1 MAGAKRKGT
10 WLHGAILAFFGRATG
25 NGSKPFKQWCALQHR
40 SLAWFQVPCAKQW
53 LTAGDTWLIPFG
65 RVSSLARLGR
75 CLWLRKRATMDIP
88 QEEHLQSSKTKP
100 KCRRRNKGMC
110 LQDRPVLEPNAA
122 GIDVGAR
129 EMFVAV
135 PPGRDEHPVQVFATF
150 TEDLER
156 LADWLVQ
163 CGVTTVA
170 MESTGVYWIPLYE
183 ILEQRGIRP
192 CLVNARHM
200 KNVPGR
206 RTDWHECQWLQ
217 FLHSVGLLR
226 ASFRP
231 EENICAV
238 RTVLRHRSELVMA
251 ASQHVQHMHKALTQ
265 MNLQIH
271 HVISDITGT
280 TGLAIVDAILAG
292 QRDAAELAKLRDPH
306 IKAHEE
312 TIRKSLVGNWRAEHL
327 FTLKQSRELYRTYQ
341 QLIVGCDLEIEKM
354 LPTFEARTD
363 PVDKPLPPDRKRNRA
378 GKKRRK
384 KNGHP
389 NPGVD
394 LRTETYKL
402 FGVDVTQ
409 IPGLEE
415 NALPL
420 FSEVGR
426 DMSKW
431 PTAGHFVSWLA
442 LCPDNDISGGKLLW
456 RGVRTV
462 KNRAGHLFRLAAF
475 SLHHSLTPLGNYL
488 RRMKAKLGPEAAT
501 TATAHKIAVI
511 FYTMVKNQVEYD
523 ESIWATRDAHR
534 EKRLEMK
541 LKRQA
546 KLLGYQ
552 LVPMEQN
559 AA

>member
-1 MAGAKRKGT
+1 
-10 WLHGAILAFFGRATG
+10 
-25 NGSKPFKQWCALQHR
+25 
-40 SLAWFQVPCAKQW
+40 
-53 LTAGDTWLIPFG
+53 
-65 RVSSLARLGR
+65 
-75 CLWLRKRATMDIP
+75 MDIP
-88 QEEHLQSSKTKP
+88 QKDHLPASKTKP
-100 KCRRRNKGMC
+100 KHRGRNKGMC
-110 LQDRPVLEPNAA
+110 LEDRPVLEPNAA

-135 PPGRDEHPVQVFATF
+135 PPGRDEHPVRVFTTF

-156 LADWLVQ
+156 LADWLLQ

-170 MESTGVYWIPLYE
+170 LESTGVYWIPLYD
-183 ILEQRGIRP
+183 ILAQRGIRP

-217 FLHSVGLLR
+217 FLHAVGLLR

-271 HVISDITGT
+271 HVISDITGV

-306 IKAHEE
+306 IKADAE
-312 TIRKSLVGNWRAEHL
+312 TICKSLVGNWRSEHL
-327 FTLKQSRELYRTYQ
+327 FTLKQSRELYRIYQ
-341 QLIVGCDLEIEKM
+341 QQIVDSDLEIEKM
-354 LPTFEARTD
+354 LSKFEARTD
-363 PVDKPLPPDRKRNRA
+363 PEEKPLPPDRKRNRT

-389 NPGVD
+389 HPGFD
-394 LRTETYKL
+394 LRTEAYKL

-431 PTAGHFVSWLA
+431 PTAQHFVSWLA

-475 SLHHSLTPLGNYL
+475 SLHHSPTPLGDYL
-488 RRMKAKLGPEAAT
+488 RRMKAKLGPRAAI
-501 TATAHKIAVI
+501 TATAHKMAVI
-511 FYTMVKNQVEYD
+511 FYTLVKNQVEYD

-534 EKRLEMK
+534 EKRFEMK

-546 KLLGYQ
+546 KQLGYQ
-552 LVPMEQN
+552 LVPIEHK

>member
-1 MAGAKRKGT
+1 
-10 WLHGAILAFFGRATG
+10 
-25 NGSKPFKQWCALQHR
+25 
-40 SLAWFQVPCAKQW
+40 
-53 LTAGDTWLIPFG
+53 
-65 RVSSLARLGR
+65 
-75 CLWLRKRATMDIP
+75 
-88 QEEHLQSSKTKP
+88 
-100 KCRRRNKGMC
+100 MC
-110 LQDRPVLEPNAA
+110 LGDRPVLEPNAA

-156 LADWLVQ
+156 LADWLLQ

-170 MESTGVYWIPLYE
+170 MESTGVYWIPLIE

-226 ASFRP
+226 AAFRP

-271 HVISDITGT
+271 HVISDITGV

-306 IKAHEE
+306 IKVQEE
-312 TIRKSLVGNWRAEHL
+312 TIRKSLVGNWRPELL

-341 QLIVGCDLEIEKM
+341 QLIVGCDLEIEKL
-354 LPTFEARTD
+354 LPLFEPRRD
-363 PVDKPLPPDRKRNRA
+363 PEEKPLPPDRKRNR
-378 GKKRRK
+378 GGNKRRK
-384 KNGHP
+384 KHGDP
-389 NPGVD
+389 NPRFN

-409 IPGLEE
+409 IPGLQE

-431 PTAGHFVSWLA
+431 PTAAHFVSWLA

-475 SLHHSLTPLGNYL
+475 SLHHSPTPLGHYL
-488 RRMKAKLGPEAAT
+488 RRMKAKLGPRAAT

-511 FYTMVKNQVEYD
+511 FYTMVKNQLEYD
-523 ESIWATRDAHR
+523 ESIWATRDARR
-534 EKRLEMK
+534 EQRLEIK

-546 KLLGYQ
+546 KQLGYQ
-552 LVPMEQN
+552 LVPIEPK

>member
-1 MAGAKRKGT
+1 M
-10 WLHGAILAFFGRATG
+10 
-25 NGSKPFKQWCALQHR
+25 S
-40 SLAWFQVPCAKQW
+40 
-53 LTAGDTWLIPFG
+53 
-65 RVSSLARLGR
+65 
-75 CLWLRKRATMDIP
+75 IP
-88 QEEHLQSSKTKP
+88 QEDHLQSSKTKP
-100 KCRRRNKGMC
+100 KRRKRNKGMC
-110 LQDRPVLEPNAA
+110 LEDRPVLEPNAA

-156 LADWLVQ
+156 LADWLLQ
-163 CGVTTVA
+163 CRVTTVA

-271 HVISDITGT
+271 HVISDITGV
-280 TGLAIVDAILAG
+280 TGLGIVDAILAG

-306 IKAHEE
+306 IKVQAE
-312 TIRKSLVGNWRAEHL
+312 TIRKSLVGNWRPEHL

-341 QLIVGCDLEIEKM
+341 QLIVDCDLEIENM

-394 LRTETYKL
+394 LRTEAYKL

-431 PTAGHFVSWLA
+431 PTAPHFVSWLA

-475 SLHHSLTPLGNYL
+475 SLHHSPTPLGNYL
-488 RRMKAKLGPEAAT
+488 RRMKAKLGPRAAT
-501 TATAHKIAVI
+501 TATAHKIALI

-534 EKRLEMK
+534 EKRFEMK

-546 KLLGYQ
+546 KQLGYQ
-552 LVPMEQN
+552 LVPIEHK

>member
-1 MAGAKRKGT
+1 M
-10 WLHGAILAFFGRATG
+10 
-25 NGSKPFKQWCALQHR
+25 N
-40 SLAWFQVPCAKQW
+40 
-53 LTAGDTWLIPFG
+53 
-65 RVSSLARLGR
+65 
-75 CLWLRKRATMDIP
+75 IP
-88 QEEHLQSSKTKP
+88 QEDHLQSSKAKP
-100 KCRRRNKGMC
+100 KRRKRNKGMC
-110 LQDRPVLEPNAA
+110 LEDRPVLEPNAA

-135 PPGRDEHPVQVFATF
+135 PPGRDESPVRVFATF

-156 LADWLVQ
+156 LADWLLQ

-170 MESTGVYWIPLYE
+170 MESTGVYWIPLYD
-183 ILEQRGIRP
+183 ILAQRGIRP

-292 QRDAAELAKLRDPH
+292 QRDATELAKLRDPH
-306 IKAHEE
+306 IKAHAE
-312 TIRKSLVGNWRAEHL
+312 TIRKSLVGNWRSEHL
-327 FTLKQSRELYRTYQ
+327 FTLKQSRALYRTYQ
-341 QLIVGCDLEIEKM
+341 QLIVDCDLEIETM
-354 LPTFEARTD
+354 LRAFEPRTD
-363 PVDKPLPPDRKRNRA
+363 PVERPLPSDRKRNRA

-415 NALPL
+415 NALSL

-431 PTAGHFVSWLA
+431 PTAAHFVSWLA

-488 RRMKAKLGPEAAT
+488 RRMKAKLGPRAAT

-511 FYTMVKNQVEYD
+511 FYTIVKNQVEYN
-523 ESIWATRDAHR
+523 ESIWASRDAHR

-546 KLLGYQ
+546 KQLGYQ
-552 LVPMEQN
+552 LVPIEHE